1 MRNGQARLMND
12 RTERVYEELLVLRC
26 QMGSESAFAEVVRL
40 FAPRLRCYLRR
51 LIGNADDAEDTLQE
65 VWTDV
70 YKGLGRLRNTG
81 AFTPWLYRI
90 ARDRAYRQLRR
101 KRVPCVPLEEGEV
114 AESDGAEPSF
124 GPEDAQQITAALERI
139 SAEYREVLLLRFIE
153 GMSAEQI
160 GQVIGRPA
168 GTVRSRLHYAKRCLR
183 REIERGC
190 EDEREGTR

>member
-1 MRNGQARLMND
+1 MND

-40 FAPRLRCYLRR
+40 FAPRLRCYLQR

-65 VWTDV
+65 AWTDV
-70 YKGLGRLRNTG
+70 YKGLGRLRSTG

-90 ARDRAYRQLRR
+90 ARDRAYRLLRR
-101 KRVPCVPLEEGEV
+101 KRLPCVPLEEGEV
-114 AESDGAEPSF
+114 AEPDGAEPSF
-124 GPEDAQQITAALERI
+124 GPEDAQQVTAALELI
-139 SAEYREVLLLRFIE
+139 SAEHREVLLLRFIE

-183 REIERGC
+183 RAIERGC
-190 EDEREGTR
+190 KDERE

>member
-1 MRNGQARLMND
+1 MRGGRTRLMND

-51 LIGNADDAEDTLQE
+51 LIGNADDAEDAMQD

-70 YKGLGRLRNTG
+70 YRGLGRLRNTG

-90 ARDRAYRQLRR
+90 ARDRAYRRLRR
-101 KRVPCVPLEEGEV
+101 KRIPCVPLEDGEV
-114 AESDGAEPSF
+114 ADPEGAEPSF
-124 GPEDAQQITAALERI
+124 GPEDAEQITAALERM
-139 SAEYREVLLLRFIE
+139 SAEHREVLLLRFIE

-183 REIERGC
+183 REIERRC
-190 EDEREGTR
+190 EDERE

>member
-1 MRNGQARLMND
+1 VQGARARLMND

-51 LIGNADDAEDTLQE
+51 LIGNADDAEDALQE
-65 VWTDV
+65 VWADV
-70 YKGLGRLRNTG
+70 YRGLARLRNTG

-90 ARDRAYRQLRR
+90 THDRAYRQLRR
-101 KRVPCVPLEEGEV
+101 KRVPCVPLQDEEV
-114 AESDGAEPSF
+114 AEPDGAEPSF

-139 SAEYREVLLLRFIE
+139 RAEYREVLLLRFIE

-183 REIERGC
+183 REIERRC
-190 EDEREGTR
+190 EDERA